1 MKPTINNMIQQSKA
15 IGHVEN
21 LEHFSWCQKS
31 ALANLQVL
39 SAKWDH
45 LASSHI
51 YLSGS
56 VTSLFILLSQSY
68 IQYCSKVS
76 KKSVH
81 FRYNSKVIGLVTAS
95 YLQFTGRFLIKVINS
110 AKGALLNCSLWID
123 LGTLW

>member
-1 MKPTINNMIQQSKA
+1 M
-15 IGHVEN
+15 
-21 LEHFSWCQKS
+21 
-31 ALANLQVL
+31 
-39 SAKWDH
+39 
-45 LASSHI
+45 ASSHI

-56 VTSLFILLSQSY
+56 VTSLLILLSQSY
-68 IQYCSKVS
+68 IQYCSKIS

-81 FRYNSKVIGLVTAS
+81 FRYNSKVDMDIDPTHLCKVIGLVMAS